1 VIESSDLI
9 ARRLAAIVASSED
22 AIVSKDLNGIVL
34 SWNDAAERVFGFTA
48 DEMIGQSIR
57 KIIPDDRQSE
67 EDAVLEAIRAGRR
80 VEHFETIRKFR
91 DGRLIPISLT
101 VSPVLDENGTV
112 VGASKIAR
120 DISERKRAE
129 AHAAKIAQRDA
140 FLSEVTLTLTRTLD
154 FEQTLTMLAAAATP
168 AIGDYC
174 AVDLVNDDGVL
185 VRVALAHV
193 NPDQARFAR
202 HVRDEFQDPESTSSA
217 QTVVR
222 TGVSSFV
229 PQISDEM
236 LASAAGSSATGLE
249 KLRALG
255 LVSYMCVPIAIHDR
269 ILGALTLANAESGRL
284 FTNDDLRL
292 IQDVAS
298 RSALAIENARAYRQ
312 LENANRL
319 KDEFLA
325 TLSHELRTPL
335 NAVLGYARML
345 QSGAIPPEKVPQALD
360 VIDRNASS
368 LAQIVEDVLD
378 VSRIILGKARLRV
391 EPTDVTVVVDD
402 AIATVMPAVEA
413 KGLHLKTNVAADLV
427 EVMADPTRLQQVI
440 WNLLSNAVK
449 FTPRGG
455 RVDVRITS
463 ADSSVEIVVADT
475 GIGFPKAFA
484 QHAFERFRQA
494 ESGSARLHG
503 GLGLGLAIARHI
515 VEMHGGTIEAESPGE
530 GKGATFTVKL
540 PMANV
545 PEKKAV
551 APSQ

>member
-540 PMANV
+540 PIANV

>member
-1 VIESSDLI
+1 
-9 ARRLAAIVASSED
+9 
-22 AIVSKDLNGIVL
+22 
-34 SWNDAAERVFGFTA
+34 
-48 DEMIGQSIR
+48 
-57 KIIPDDRQSE
+57 
-67 EDAVLEAIRAGRR
+67 
-80 VEHFETIRKFR
+80 
-91 DGRLIPISLT
+91 
-101 VSPVLDENGTV
+101 
-112 VGASKIAR
+112 
-120 DISERKRAE
+120 
-129 AHAAKIAQRDA
+129 
-140 FLSEVTLTLTRTLD
+140 
-154 FEQTLTMLAAAATP
+154 
-168 AIGDYC
+168 
-174 AVDLVNDDGVL
+174 
-185 VRVALAHV
+185 
-193 NPDQARFAR
+193 
-202 HVRDEFQDPESTSSA
+202 
-217 QTVVR
+217 
-222 TGVSSFV
+222 
-229 PQISDEM
+229 M

-540 PMANV
+540 PIANV